1 MSQND
6 AVSNESSDSSIHST
20 AWCPNVNYCE
30 IQFWFSTEVA
40 NVSGYVV
47 SQHEVCV
54 QISLKKKKI

>member
-1 MSQND
+1 
-6 AVSNESSDSSIHST
+6 
-20 AWCPNVNYCE
+20 VNNCE
-30 IQFWFSTEVA
+30 IKFWFSTEVA